1 MWGKPE
7 MSHPLQCRCGTL
19 KGYLSNPQTANHCA
33 CYCKDCRAFAHF
45 LGRANEIL
53 DEHGGTHVIQTVPA
67 NVTFTDGLQS
77 LACMRL
83 SERGL
88 LRYTTCCNT
97 PVGNTLANYRVS
109 FVSLVHSCL
118 EITGKSLD
126 DSFGPVRMYVNTKSA
141 EGTVKS
147 SSIAS
152 ISVILRFIVTL
163 ARARIDGSYKRTPF
177 FSIRAGAG
185 TPVVIP
191 RVLSRSERDQL
202 PGGR

>member
-1 MWGKPE
+1 

-19 KGYLSNPQTANHCA
+19 KGYLSNPETANHCA
-33 CYCKDCRAFAHF
+33 CYCRDCRAFAHF
-45 LGRANEIL
+45 LGRANDIL
-53 DEHGGTHVIQTVPA
+53 DEQGGTHVIQTVPA
-67 NVTFTDGLQS
+67 NVAFTEGVET

-88 LRYTTCCNT
+88 LRWYTTCCNT

-109 FVSLVHSCL
+109 FVSLIHSCL
-118 EITGKSLD
+118 DSTGKSLD
-126 DSFGPVRMYVNTKSA
+126 DAFGPVRMHVNTKSA
-141 EGTVKS
+141 EGPVKS
-147 SSIAS
+147 SPMAA

-177 FSIRAGAG
+177 FSIRAGTG
-185 TPVVIP
+185 TPIVIP
-191 RVLSRSERDQL
+191 RVLSLSERGQL

>member
-1 MWGKPE
+1 

-88 LRYTTCCNT
+88 LRWYTTCCNT